1 MDGTSIFKL
10 VFGEQK
16 PAYAWQSR
24 FAADEWPD
32 VLIAPTG
39 SGKTAGVTLGW
50 VSHRM
55 RDPENTPRRLVWC
68 LPMRTLVDQTKR
80 EAEEWFGRL
89 KEASIDKNHLLP
101 QPEDVHVLMG
111 GVEGARWLDNP
122 EAACCDRWNAGHA
135 SQPRAHARV
144 RIFAGD
150 LADGIRASS

>member
-101 QPEDVHVLMG
+101 LRCSTSLSALKQ
-111 GVEGARWLDNP
+111 
-122 EAACCDRWNAGHA
+122 AAPW
-135 SQPRAHARV
+135 
-144 RIFAGD
+144 
-150 LADGIRASS
+150 ASSVRGRAVRTPPPDTRAKIL